1 MAVKVARLKMLR
13 KNLEDFRVTLER
25 VTWWGQWK
33 VEDQGRAM

>member
-33 VEDQGRAM
+33 EDQGTAT